1 MKLGAHV
8 SIGGGLPQALERA
21 EALGC
26 HALQFFVQ
34 NSRTWKFTPPT
45 PDEVARF
52 RERHAELGHP
62 PALCHAI
69 YFINLAA
76 PEPELHAQSVT
87 ALVNT
92 AAVAR
97 VIGAAGVVFHVGSHK
112 GAGLAAT
119 MPQIV
124 SGIRAGLEEAGE
136 VPLLVENSAG
146 AGGTVGRDLD
156 ELAEVI
162 EAVDDPRLGLCLDS
176 CHLFVSGV
184 DVRERPVIDLL
195 LQRIDH
201 RVGID
206 RLQALNINDAA
217 APLGSNR
224 DRHAN
229 IGQGEMGVELG
240 AFLGHPTLQGLPA
253 VVETAG
259 AEGKGADVA
268 EMEMLRKLHDLGVS
282 AGGAVISPID

>member
-8 SIGGGLPQALERA
+8 SIGGGLPQALDRA

-26 HALQFFVQ
+26 HALQIFVQ
-34 NSRTWKFTPPT
+34 NSRTWRFTPPT
-45 PDEVARF
+45 ADDVSRF
-52 RERHAELGHP
+52 RERHAALGRP
-62 PALCHAI
+62 PVLCHAI

-76 PEPELHAQSVT
+76 PEPDLHAQSVT

-112 GAGLAAT
+112 GAGLEAT

-124 SGIRAGLEEAGE
+124 DGIRAGLEEAGD

-146 AGGTVGRDLD
+146 AGGTVGRDID
-156 ELAEVI
+156 ELARIVQ
-162 EAVDDPRLGLCLDS
+162 AVDDPRLGLCLDS
-176 CHLFVSGV
+176 CHLFVSGL

-201 RVGID
+201 QVGID
-206 RLQALNINDAA
+206 RLQALHVNDAA

-229 IGQGEMGVELG
+229 LGQGEMGVELG
-240 AFLGHPTLQGLPA
+240 SFLGHPALQGLPA

-259 AEGKGADVA
+259 AEGKGADLA

>member
-8 SIGGGLPQALERA
+8 SIGGGIPHALERA
-21 EALGC
+21 AALDC

-45 PDEVARF
+45 PDDVARF
-52 RERHAELGHP
+52 RERHAELGSP

-76 PEPELHAQSVT
+76 PEPDLHRQSVT

-112 GAGLAAT
+112 GAGLEAT

-124 SGIRAGLEEAGE
+124 SGIREALEEAGV

-146 AGGTVGRDLD
+146 AGGTVGRDVD

-195 LQRIDH
+195 LQRIDR

-206 RLQALNINDAA
+206 RLQALHVNDAA

-240 AFLGHPTLQGLPA
+240 SFLGHPSLQGLPA

-259 AEGKGADVA
+259 ADGKGADAA
-268 EMEMLRKLHDLGVS
+268 EMAMLRRLHDLGVS

>member
-8 SIGGGLPQALERA
+8 SIGGGIPKALDRA

-26 HALQFFVQ
+26 HALQMFVQ
-34 NSRTWKFTPPT
+34 NSRTWRFTPPT
-45 PDEVARF
+45 PDEVDRF
-52 RERHAELGHP
+52 RTRHAGLGAP
-62 PALCHAI
+62 PVLCHAI
-69 YFINLAA
+69 YFLNLAT

-87 ALVNT
+87 ALANT

-97 VIGAAGVVFHVGSHK
+97 VLGAAGVVFHVGSHK
-112 GAGLAAT
+112 GAGLKDT

-124 SGIRAGLEEAGE
+124 RGIRAGLEQAGD

-146 AGGTVGRDLD
+146 QGGTVGRDVD
-156 ELAEVI
+156 ELADVI

-206 RLQALNINDAA
+206 RLQALHINDAA
-217 APLGSNR
+217 AGLGSNL
-224 DRHAN
+224 DRHAL

-240 AFLGHPTLQGLPA
+240 SFLGHPSLQGLPA

-259 AEGKGADVA
+259 ADGKGADLA